1 MGTDMTIIIISK
13 RLLMNE
19 FHSLLPERTPELR
32 IPELV
37 ERIPVEAF
45 AVEDPVALELILLEP
60 SEII

>member
-1 MGTDMTIIIISK
+1 MIPEIS
-13 RLLMNE
+13 RPELIVE
-19 FHSLLPERTPELR
+19 LPERTPELR

-45 AVEDPVALELILLEP
+45 AVEDPVALELNLLEP